1 MSEYQRM
8 RVLWPDHLG
17 LARGKYLPN
26 RLADNGTGHCASTF
40 ALGYDRSLI
49 PAPGAYLLEGLRD
62 VRTHFDRA
70 EVRPSWED
78 ERTGVVV
85 CDLLFEGEPYTYAP
99 RHVLRRA
106 IDDWQALGY
115 RVQVGLEL
123 EGYVLERDEHG
134 RWDRWDTP
142 RSFVYGTGRSADP
155 VGLIDEIY
163 WAADHSGIPIESLNA
178 EFDSGQFELT
188 LEYTDAMRAADDA
201 FLFRVLAR
209 ETALAH
215 GLDFTFLGKPF
226 PGISGSGLH
235 VNFSL
240 VDADGRSAFVDE
252 ADADGISTLAR
263 HCIAGL
269 VEHHQA
275 LTAITAPTVNAY
287 RRLQPGEL
295 AGYWANWGFDHRM
308 VATRVPDGRGRA
320 TRLESRVADGAANV
334 HTAIAAVLQAARLGV
349 EHQLECPDPL
359 VGDGFED
366 GGTDVASASSLAEA
380 LDHLAADPV
389 FTAALSDDL
398 VANFIAIK
406 EAEWERYI
414 ADVGPDG
421 SEEITQWELDEYLP
435 YH

>member
-1 MSEYQRM
+1 
-8 RVLWPDHLG
+8 
-17 LARGKYLPN
+17 
-26 RLADNGTGHCASTF
+26 
-40 ALGYDRSLI
+40 
-49 PAPGAYLLEGLRD
+49 
-62 VRTHFDRA
+62 
-70 EVRPSWED
+70 
-78 ERTGVVV
+78 
-85 CDLLFEGEPYTYAP
+85 
-99 RHVLRRA
+99 
-106 IDDWQALGY
+106 
-115 RVQVGLEL
+115 
-123 EGYVLERDEHG
+123 
-134 RWDRWDTP
+134 
-142 RSFVYGTGRSADP
+142 
-155 VGLIDEIY
+155 
-163 WAADHSGIPIESLNA
+163 
-178 EFDSGQFELT
+178 
-188 LEYTDAMRAADDA
+188 
-201 FLFRVLAR
+201 
-209 ETALAH
+209 
-215 GLDFTFLGKPF
+215 
-226 PGISGSGLH
+226 

-240 VDADGRSAFVDE
+240 VDAEGRSAFVDE
-252 ADADGISTLAR
+252 TDPDGISTLAR

-275 LTAITAPTVNAY
+275 LTAISAPTVNAY

-349 EHQLECPDPL
+349 EHQLVCPDPL

-380 LDHLAADPV
+380 LGHLAADPV
-389 FTAALSDDL
+389 FTAALSDEL

-414 ADVGPDG
+414 AEVGPDG